1 MCISNLVYQDAPSLD
16 VWKCLHEWHHA
27 GTRAAMPQDGCC
39 LGNASLLLHPL
50 PPRARWELD
59 SHHQKLQF
67 AQNNVKSYAGVS
79 GQPRLP
85 RRAAH
90 MQISGL
96 MSPACRTEDRENQV
110 REERVERG
118 KREKGKKQDIR
129 TRGFYIGFLW
139 FCFLYFNQLTYIY
152 IYILSL
158 FTHLVI
164 PYLCD

>member
-16 VWKCLHEWHHA
+16 VCGRVWKCLHEWHHA
-27 GTRAAMPQDGCC
+27 GTHAAMPQDGCC
-39 LGNASLLLHPL
+39 LGNASPLLLFFPPL

-118 KREKGKKQDIR
+118 KRKKGNEQANR
-129 TRGFYIGFLW
+129 TRGFFYISFFSGVSACTFIS
-139 FCFLYFNQLTYIY
+139 QL
-152 IYILSL
+152 SEK
-158 FTHLVI
+158 
-164 PYLCD
+164 